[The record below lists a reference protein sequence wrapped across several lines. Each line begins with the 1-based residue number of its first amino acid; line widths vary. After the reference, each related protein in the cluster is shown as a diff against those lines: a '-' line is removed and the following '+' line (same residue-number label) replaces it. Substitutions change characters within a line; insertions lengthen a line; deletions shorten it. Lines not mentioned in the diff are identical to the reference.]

1 LLLARVA
8 ATQCDLCV
16 ITVIFNE
23 KPLAVSE
30 IVRIRHKNFP
40 LSFFPILRAATV
52 SSTHRRVKRFF

>member
-1 LLLARVA
+1 LARVA

-30 IVRIRHKNFP
+30 IVRIRHKNFA

-52 SSTHRRVKRFF
+52 QLNPPSSKELF